1 MGEAQNL
8 RWIRFTYDI
17 WCHYGVKLAARVER
31 LFPSMSSIVAKI
43 VGAIP
48 KMHILNHIERCQ
60 LEWNLN
66 WLSYCGFTVG
76 EMIETG
82 WAVHNLTAGSTKEMN
97 AGHRHDVVDDTSNN
111 WNWEKMLTIG
121 MYVSVFGYDTC
132 D

>member
-1 MGEAQNL
+1 
-8 RWIRFTYDI
+8 
-17 WCHYGVKLAARVER
+17 
-31 LFPSMSSIVAKI
+31 
-43 VGAIP
+43 
-48 KMHILNHIERCQ
+48 
-60 LEWNLN
+60 
-66 WLSYCGFTVG
+66 
-76 EMIETG
+76 MIETG